1 MSRHQACTREHEFTM
16 GPIHSMPC
24 CGAGDEL
31 CTGWAVEYGRKCIG
45 SSIMTGHG
53 RDVEP
58 RSFFSIFSLSA
69 MCMVCALSLS
79 HLRTGD
85 AHAWIDAWIVCRYVG
100 RWHISTRGW
109 NCWQCNVLYRRGHR
123 RVSGMGGGWLGW
135 TMYFASS
142 LCLCLPVDMPLQRTS
157 IIIKH
162 VHTHTHTRKRER
174 RERGAQ

>member
-1 MSRHQACTREHEFTM
+1 MGGMLSRAR
-16 GPIHSMPC
+16 
-24 CGAGDEL
+24 
-31 CTGWAVEYGRKCIG
+31 
-45 SSIMTGHG
+45 
-53 RDVEP
+53 
-58 RSFFSIFSLSA
+58 FFLFSLSA
-69 MCMVCALSLS
+69 MCMVCALS

-162 VHTHTHTRKRER
+162 VHTHTHSEKRAQRER
-174 RERGAQ
+174 RTIGLCCSVGTPTRRQPRLMHLFALPIP